1 LICVHQRESGL
12 WLVWQSKRRR
22 IADQRASQTNP
33 IEAIWLAANNQRLAA
48 FWYNPSSPMPTNT
61 NMKVLISRTQIAE
74 GVARIG
80 QEITRDFAG
89 QSVILVGVLKGAC
102 LFLSD
107 LARQIELDAT
117 FDFIAVRS
125 YGTQKE
131 SAGEVQLIKD
141 VTTPLEDKN
150 VILVEDILDTGLT
163 FSFLRKLLMARKPR
177 TLKFAALLD
186 KPSRRQ
192 MPVQADYVGFQIPDE
207 FVVGYGLDYAE
218 RFRNLPDICVFSEGR

>member
-1 LICVHQRESGL
+1 MEPKMEVLLSRSQ
-12 WLVWQSKRRR
+12 
-22 IADQRASQTNP
+22 IADA
-33 IEAIWLAANNQRLAA
+33 
-48 FWYNPSSPMPTNT
+48 
-61 NMKVLISRTQIAE
+61 
-74 GVARIG
+74 VARIG

-89 QSVILVGVLKGAC
+89 ESVILLGVLKGAC

-141 VTTPLEDKN
+141 VTSPLEHKN

-163 FSFLRKLLMARKPR
+163 FTFLRRLLLARKPR
-177 TLKFAALLD
+177 TLKLAVLLD

-192 MPVQADYVGFQIPDE
+192 MPVQADYTGFKIPDR

-218 RFRNLPDICVFSEGR
+218 RYRNLPDICVFAEDAGK

>member
-1 LICVHQRESGL
+1 MNSGWPPAPGLFACSFYLLPQIPEGLLRAAAICDTIPLPQMTNNMEVLLDRKQ
-12 WLVWQSKRRR
+12 
-22 IADQRASQTNP
+22 IAD
-33 IEAIWLAANNQRLAA
+33 
-48 FWYNPSSPMPTNT
+48 
-61 NMKVLISRTQIAE
+61 
-74 GVARIG
+74 GVARVG

-107 LARQIELDAT
+107 LARQIELEAT

-125 YGTQKE
+125 YGTKKE

-163 FSFLRKLLMARKPR
+163 FTFLKKLLMARKPR

-192 MPVQADYVGFQIPDE
+192 QPVEADYVGFKIPDK

-218 RFRNLPDICVFSEGR
+218 RFRNLPDICIFSEDAAK

>member
-1 LICVHQRESGL
+1 
-12 WLVWQSKRRR
+12 
-22 IADQRASQTNP
+22 
-33 IEAIWLAANNQRLAA
+33 
-48 FWYNPSSPMPTNT
+48 
-61 NMKVLISRTQIAE
+61 MKVLISRTQIAE

-80 QEITRDFAG
+80 QEISRDFAG
-89 QSVILVGVLKGAC
+89 QSVTLVGVLKGAC

-125 YGTQKE
+125 YGTKKE

-141 VTTPLEDKN
+141 VTTPLEGKN

-163 FSFLRKLLMARKPR
+163 FSFLQKLLMARKPR

-192 MPVQADYVGFQIPDE
+192 MPVQADYVGFQIEDE

-218 RFRNLPDICVFSEGR
+218 RFRNLPDICVFSDDAEK

>member
-1 LICVHQRESGL
+1 ME
-12 WLVWQSKRRR
+12 
-22 IADQRASQTNP
+22 
-33 IEAIWLAANNQRLAA
+33 
-48 FWYNPSSPMPTNT
+48 
-61 NMKVLISRTQIAE
+61 VLISREQIAE
-74 GVARIG
+74 AVARIG

-89 QSVILVGVLKGAC
+89 ESVVLLGVLKGAC

-125 YGTQKE
+125 YGTRKE

-163 FSFLRKLLMARKPR
+163 FTFLRKLLLARKPR
-177 TLKFAALLD
+177 MLKFAALLD

-192 MPVQADYVGFQIPDE
+192 MPVEADYAGFKIPDK
-207 FVVGYGLDYAE
+207 FVVGYGLDFAE
-218 RFRNLPDICVFSEGR
+218 RFRNLPDICVFTENAGK

>member
-1 LICVHQRESGL
+1 
-12 WLVWQSKRRR
+12 
-22 IADQRASQTNP
+22 
-33 IEAIWLAANNQRLAA
+33 
-48 FWYNPSSPMPTNT
+48 MPPK
-61 NMKVLISRTQIAE
+61 MKVLISHTQIADS
-74 GVARIG
+74 VARIG

-89 QSVILVGVLKGAC
+89 QSVTLVGVLKGAC

-125 YGTQKE
+125 YGTKKE

-141 VTTPLEDKN
+141 VTMPLEGKN

-163 FSFLRKLLMARKPR
+163 FSFLQKLLMARKPR

-192 MPVQADYVGFQIPDE
+192 MPVQVDYVGFQIEDE
-207 FVVGYGLDYAE
+207 FVVGYVLDYAE
-218 RFRNLPDICVFSEGR
+218 RFRNLPDICVFSENQ

>member
-1 LICVHQRESGL
+1 
-12 WLVWQSKRRR
+12 K
-22 IADQRASQTNP
+22 
-33 IEAIWLAANNQRLAA
+33 
-48 FWYNPSSPMPTNT
+48 YNPFSRMAT
-61 NMKVLISRTQIAE
+61 NMKILISRTQIAD

-80 QEITRDFAG
+80 QQITRDFAG
-89 QSVILVGVLKGAC
+89 ESVMLVGVLKGAC

-107 LARQIELDAT
+107 LARQSELDAT

-141 VTTPLEDKN
+141 VTPPLKDKN

-163 FSFLRKLLMARKPR
+163 FSFLRKLLLARKPR
-177 TLKFAALLD
+177 SLKFAALLD

-192 MPVQADYVGFQIPDE
+192 MPVQADYVGFKIPDE

-218 RFRNLPDICVFSEGR
+218 RFRNLPDICVFSEDAEK

>member
-1 LICVHQRESGL
+1 ME
-12 WLVWQSKRRR
+12 
-22 IADQRASQTNP
+22 
-33 IEAIWLAANNQRLAA
+33 
-48 FWYNPSSPMPTNT
+48 
-61 NMKVLISRTQIAE
+61 VLISRVQIADS
-74 GVARIG
+74 VARIG

-89 QSVILVGVLKGAC
+89 ESVILVGVLKGAC

-125 YGTQKE
+125 YGMQKE

-150 VILVEDILDTGLT
+150 VIVVEDILDTGIT
-163 FSFLRKLLMARKPR
+163 FTFLKKLLLARKPR
-177 TLKFAALLD
+177 ALKLAALLD

-192 MPVQADYVGFQIPDE
+192 MTIQADYVGFKIPDR

-218 RFRNLPDICVFSEGR
+218 RFRNLPDICVLEEDTEK

>member
-1 LICVHQRESGL
+1 M
-12 WLVWQSKRRR
+12 
-22 IADQRASQTNP
+22 D
-33 IEAIWLAANNQRLAA
+33 
-48 FWYNPSSPMPTNT
+48 
-61 NMKVLISRTQIAE
+61 VLISRDKIADA
-74 GVARIG
+74 VARIG

-89 QSVILVGVLKGAC
+89 ESVILLGVLKGAC

-141 VTTPLEDKN
+141 VTSPLEDKN

-163 FSFLRKLLMARKPR
+163 FTFLKKLLLARKPR
-177 TLKFAALLD
+177 MLKFAALLD

-192 MPVQADYVGFQIPDE
+192 MPVQADYVGFKIPDQ

-218 RFRNLPDICVFSEGR
+218 RYRNLPDICVLKEDVPK

>member
-1 LICVHQRESGL
+1 MGQ
-12 WLVWQSKRRR
+12 Q
-22 IADQRASQTNP
+22 
-33 IEAIWLAANNQRLAA
+33 LAAASSFFDTIPLPELA
-48 FWYNPSSPMPTNT
+48 T
-61 NMKVLISRTQIAE
+61 NMKILISRTQIAD

-80 QEITRDFAG
+80 QQITRDFAG
-89 QSVILVGVLKGAC
+89 ESVMLVGVLKGAC

-141 VTTPLEDKN
+141 VTTPLEGKN

-163 FSFLRKLLMARKPR
+163 FSFLQKLLLARKPR

-192 MPVQADYVGFQIPDE
+192 MPVQADYVGFKIPDE

-218 RFRNLPDICVFSEGR
+218 RFRNLPDICVFSEEG